1 MSHDSRITIQ
11 RPGTSQDEAGEPVE
25 SWVPVATVW
34 ATIRHVN
41 GLATIR
47 SGADVSV
54 VKASIRIN
62 WRTDVDDSM
71 RVVHGATV
79 YDIEAVL
86 PDVAGR
92 KHVDL
97 VCQTGAKR

>member
-1 MSHDSRITIQ
+1 MSHDSRVTIQ
-11 RPGTSQDEAGEPVE
+11 QPGTGQDETGEPVE

-34 ATIRHVN
+34 ATIRHVS
-41 GLATIR
+41 GLSAIK

-62 WRTDVDDSM
+62 WRTGIDASM
-71 RVVHGATV
+71 RVMHGATV

-86 PDVAGR
+86 PDEAGR

-97 VCQTGAKR
+97 VCEVAR